1 MNKIEKT
8 EKWVQAKLA
17 HDTTGHDWQHID
29 RVRRNAVLLYKK
41 KAATGKLLN

>member
-1 MNKIEKT
+1 MNKIVET

-29 RVRRNAVLLYKK
+29 RVRRN
-41 KAATGKLLN
+41 